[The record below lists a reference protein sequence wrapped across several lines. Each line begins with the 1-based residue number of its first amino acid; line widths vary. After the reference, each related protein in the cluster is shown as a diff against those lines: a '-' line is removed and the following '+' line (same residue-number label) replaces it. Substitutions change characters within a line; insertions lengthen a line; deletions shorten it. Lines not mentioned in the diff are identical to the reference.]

1 MTEQMTEQMMVR
13 SINVGKPV
21 QVEHHGKEIAT
32 GIYKTPVSGP
42 LYLSAMNFAGDGQ
55 ADLVHHGGTDKAVC
69 VYPFERY
76 AYWERE
82 LGRTLAFGAFG
93 ENLTTEGMLEDDI
106 CIGDM
111 FRLGEAVVQVSQP
124 RQPCFKLGVKHGMP
138 ELPLKVQ
145 QTGYTGYYFRVVQE
159 GQVVPGDS
167 LILTERHP
175 AGVTLSFA
183 NRIMFLDKE
192 NADGLKRIL
201 EVDALSASWR
211 ETLTVRLQRAEA

>member
-1 MTEQMTEQMMVR
+1 MTEQMVAIR

-21 QVEHHGKEIAT
+21 QVEHRGKEIAT
-32 GIYKTPVSGP
+32 GIYKTPVSG
-42 LYLSAMNFAGDGQ
+42 LLHLSAVNFAGDGQ
-55 ADLVHHGGTDKAVC
+55 ADLVHHGGADKAVC

-82 LGRTLAFGAFG
+82 LGITMSFGAFG

-106 CIGDM
+106 CIGDT

-159 GQVVPGDS
+159 GQVGPGDS
-167 LILTERHP
+167 LMLLERHL

-183 NRIMFLDKE
+183 NRIMHLDKE
-192 NADGLKRIL
+192 NAEGLKRIL
-201 EVDALSASWR
+201 EVDVLSASWR
-211 ETLTVRLQRAEA
+211 ETLTARLQRAEV